1 MRKQNFHQVEPTV
14 EAEDEWTAHVDETAQ
29 RTLFPTADSWFM
41 GVNLNDPTK
50 KRTFMLYA
58 GGQQNYKEKC
68 DEVAANGYRGLVMT

>member
-1 MRKQNFHQVEPTV
+1 MGRYFDHFKGPFCRTQ
-14 EAEDEWTAHVDETAQ
+14 HVDDTAA

-58 GGQQNYKEKC
+58 GGQQDYKAR
-68 DEVAANGYRGLVMT
+68 AAAIADKGYEGFVLS